1 MKTSFTRALAAACAT
16 FAAAAALLAPGTVL
30 GQTDYPNRAIKLVVG
45 YVPGPGPDFAA
56 RTIAPKL
63 AEILGQPVVVEN
75 KAGAG
80 GTLATSFVATAPPDG
95 YTLLVAEAA
104 QLELAPYVFK
114 SLSYN
119 PLKDLTPISLVTQ
132 GSGFVLVSSPKSKI
146 HTIRD
151 MVAEAKRAPGKLTY
165 GTAGIGSLHHLI
177 MESFT
182 EAVGIQMQHI
192 PYKGGGQS
200 LPAFLG
206 GEHDIWTGSLQSI
219 WPHVRAGNATL
230 LAVSAGTRLPVI
242 PDVPSLSELA
252 PGFAMESH
260 TGLLGPA
267 NMPPAIVTKIS
278 AALKT
283 VLADPAVRTTLS
295 AEGSRTVSWSSG
307 QDYQDMV
314 RVNLK
319 KYEKAT
325 RQANIRP
332 E

>member
-1 MKTSFTRALAAACAT
+1 MNTFSAKALAAAAT
-16 FAAAAALLAPGTVL
+16 ALGLLCVAGSAIA
-30 GQTDYPNRAIKLVVG
+30 QADYPNRPIKLVVG

-56 RTIAPKL
+56 RNIAPKL
-63 AEILGQPVVVEN
+63 AELLGQPVVVEN
-75 KAGAG
+75 KVGAG
-80 GTLATSFVATAPPDG
+80 GTLATSFVASAQPDG

-114 SLSYN
+114 SLPYN
-119 PLKDLTPISLVTQ
+119 PLKDLTPISLITE
-132 GSGFVLVSSPKSKI
+132 GSGFVLVSSPKSRI
-146 HTIRD
+146 HTIQD
-151 MVAEAKRAPGKLTY
+151 MVAEARKAPGKLTY

-182 EAVGIQMQHI
+182 AATGIQMQHI

-242 PDVPSLSELA
+242 ADVPSLSEIV

-267 NMPPAIVTKIS
+267 NMPPGVVAKLST
-278 AALKT
+278 ALKT
-283 VLADPAVRTTLS
+283 VLADPAIRTKLS
-295 AEGSRTVSWSSG
+295 AENSRTVRWTTG
-307 QDYQDMV
+307 QEYQDMV

-319 KYEKAT
+319 KYETASK
-325 RQANIRP
+325 QANIKP